1 MMPQNA
7 RTLEAGDGMT
17 IRVGTIGEGCPVLL
31 IPSLGRGVDDYD
43 EIAEL
48 LAGRG
53 FKSILPDPRGIGGS
67 SGPAPADLFDLAR
80 DAAAVIDQLGS
91 GPVGVVGHA
100 FGNRVARAL
109 AALAPDKVERVV
121 LLAGGGQAAMSDTVH
136 AALMGSVA
144 QGSKP
149 EADRLED
156 LKTAFFF
163 PGNDPAVWLRGWYPA
178 VAEQQLAANE
188 RTDTARWWT
197 AGHASVL
204 LVQAEGDPVAPASN
218 AEALATDIGDRLTLV
233 QLRRASHAILPEQ
246 PRAVAALIAGYL
258 SGESDGAVLQ
268 AAVDR
273 LIV

>member
-1 MMPQNA
+1 MPQDPRA
-7 RTLEAGDGMT
+7 VDAEDGVT
-17 IRVGTIGEGCPVLL
+17 IRVRTIGDGRPVLL

-43 EIAEL
+43 PIAHL
-48 LAGRG
+48 LAAQG

-67 SGPAPADLFDLAR
+67 SGPAPRDLFDLAR
-80 DAAAVIDQLGS
+80 DVAAVITDFCP
-91 GPVGVVGHA
+91 GPIGVVGHA

-109 AALAPDKVERVV
+109 AAIGPDKVERVV
-121 LLAGGGQAAMSDTVH
+121 LLAGGGQAAMSERVR

-149 EADRLED
+149 DADRLED
-156 LKTAFFF
+156 LKIAFFF

-197 AGHASVL
+197 AGRAHVL
-204 LVQAEGDPVAPASN
+204 LVQAEGDPVAPPGN
-218 AEALATDIGDRLTLV
+218 AEALAAAIGDRLTLV
-233 QLRRASHAILPEQ
+233 RLRRASHAILPEQ

-258 SGESDGAVLQ
+258 SGKSDDAALQ
-268 AAVDR
+268 DTADR
-273 LIV
+273 LIA